1 MLSAFQAAVT
11 AGSPGI
17 ATTVVSATSF
27 ISPINSALAAGI
39 PVDHVQREW
48 FHR

>member
-27 ISPINSALAAGI
+27 IAPINSALAGGH
-39 PVDHVQREW
+39 PGDHVQRER